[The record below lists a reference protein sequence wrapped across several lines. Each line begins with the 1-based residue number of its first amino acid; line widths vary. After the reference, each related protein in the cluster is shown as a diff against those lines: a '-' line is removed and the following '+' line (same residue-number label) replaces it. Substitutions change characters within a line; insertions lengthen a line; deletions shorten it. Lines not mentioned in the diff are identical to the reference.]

1 MVRLSAAGVLL
12 AFMLIPVGIC
22 LIYGTK
28 GFYLYLRVGL
38 IKICLHPG
46 KKKKAPVKESKN
58 NQSNSPEASKQK
70 EKTKGSFSDFIPI
83 LQIVFDFLHDFRRKL
98 RITNLQMKL
107 IFANNDPCDLAIAY
121 GSAWAALGNLMPL
134 LERYFVIKKRNLEVE
149 CDFEATDN
157 LLDARI
163 DIAIS
168 FGGLLYILMKH
179 GFRGI
184 KKYIEL
190 SKNLKAV

>member
-1 MVRLSAAGVLL
+1 MGGLIAAGVLL

-22 LIYGTK
+22 LIYDTK
-28 GFYLYLRVGL
+28 GFYLYLRIGL
-38 IKICLHPG
+38 IRICLYPR
-46 KKKKAPVKESKN
+46 KKIKTPIKESKK
-58 NQSNSPEASKQK
+58 NQTKSTESSKQN
-70 EKTKGSFSDFIPI
+70 EKSKGKLSDFMPI
-83 LQIVFDFLHDFRRKL
+83 LQIVFDFLHDFRSKL

-107 IFANNDPCDLAIAY
+107 ILANNDPCDLAIAY

-134 LERYFVIKKRNLEVE
+134 LERYFIIKNRNLEVE
-149 CDFEATDN
+149 CDFEATEN
-157 LLDARI
+157 LLNARI

-168 FGGLLYILMKH
+168 FGGLLYILIKH